1 MTTAPHIGNPSQLR
15 IAMLS
20 IHSSP
25 RGPLGTRD
33 TGGMSV
39 YVRELSQWLGSL
51 GHAVD
56 IFTCAGTPRPDNPL
70 ATNVR
75 LIHLP
80 VDVDPPGGQA
90 KGLDAAVVPD
100 VFAALERYRQRSQ
113 RTYDLIHSHYWL
125 SGMVGAMART
135 RWHCPHITMFHTLGA
150 VKNRSCSAENESAR
164 RIAHER
170 WVAATADHIV
180 VPARREME
188 NLLTDYH
195 ARRESISVVPCGV
208 DPDLF
213 RPMDRD
219 RARAD
224 LAVPPDAELLLYV
237 GRFAPLKGLARL
249 LAAVALLRRQHPRLQ
264 LMLVGGDGPQS
275 AGHQALAAEVDR
287 LGLQETVRFMGRVR
301 QQALPPFYN
310 AADLLALPSYYESF
324 GLVVLEALACGTP
337 VVATPVGAAET
348 LVIPGV
354 NGALVGGEQA
364 ADLAGAMEAV
374 LTEPRRTKGTAER
387 IRTTVA
393 GYEWSRIASD
403 MAALYTTV
411 AAHHAAARRTTGL
424 FAPCGAISN

>member
-1 MTTAPHIGNPSQLR
+1 MTTAPHIGNPAPLR

-25 RGPLGTRD
+25 WGPLGTRD

-39 YVRELSQWLGSL
+39 YVRELSRWLGAL

-56 IFTCAGTPRPDNPL
+56 IFTCAGPPRPDMPP

-80 VDVDPPGGQA
+80 IDPPDGKAG
-90 KGLDAAVVPD
+90 GLDATVVPD

-113 RTYDLIHSHYWL
+113 RNYDLIHSHYWL
-125 SGMVGAMART
+125 SGMVGAMAQS
-135 RWHCPHITMFHTLGA
+135 RWDRPHIAMFHTLGA

-188 NLLTDYH
+188 NLLADYH
-195 ARRESISVVPCGV
+195 ARRETISVLPCGV
-208 DPDLF
+208 NTDLF

-224 LAVPPDAELLLYV
+224 LAVPVDAEMVLYV
-237 GRFAPLKGLARL
+237 GRFAPLKGLTRL
-249 LAAVALLRRQHPRLQ
+249 LAAVALLRPQHPRLQ
-264 LMLVGGDGPQS
+264 LMLVGGDGPHS
-275 AGHQALAAEVDR
+275 AGHQALIAEIDR
-287 LGLQETVRFMGRVR
+287 LGLQHTVRFMGRVR

-310 AADLLALPSYYESF
+310 AADMLALPSYYESF

-337 VVATPVGAAET
+337 VVATPVGAAEN
-348 LVIPGV
+348 LVKPGV

-364 ADLAGAMEAV
+364 ADLADAMDAL
-374 LTEPRRTKGTAER
+374 LTEPRRTKGMAER

-393 GYEWSRIASD
+393 GYEWSRIADD

-411 AAHHAAARRTTGL
+411 AAQHAAARRTTGL
-424 FAPCGAISN
+424 LAHCGGISN